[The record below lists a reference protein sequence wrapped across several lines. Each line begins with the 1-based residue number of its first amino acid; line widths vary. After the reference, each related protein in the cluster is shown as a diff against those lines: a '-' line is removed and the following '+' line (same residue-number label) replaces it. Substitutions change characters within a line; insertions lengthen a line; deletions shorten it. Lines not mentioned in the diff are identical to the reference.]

1 MELADGLFDLPVT
14 IETDQGERTFHPS
27 AVALADEGV
36 MLFDV
41 CFAHTLDQLDDG
53 LAEHGYGLDDVRHV
67 LLTHQDGDH
76 AGGLAAL
83 RERLSHPVTTF
94 AHEADAPAIDG
105 REDPFKGEGDRYP
118 ASRVDVELVGG
129 ETFHTAAGEMAV
141 VSTPGHTPG
150 HVSLYFPDAGV
161 LVAADATVAADGE
174 LAGPNE
180 TFTPDLEK
188 AYESLGSLASLEFT
202 DVLAYHGG
210 HVEAGPK
217 DVEAVVE

>member
-1 MELADGLFDLPVT
+1 MELAHGVFDLPVT
-14 IETDQGERTFHPS
+14 IESDQGERTFHPS
-27 AVALADEGV
+27 GAALADEGV

-83 RERLSHPVTTF
+83 RERLDHPVTTF
-94 AHEADAPAIDG
+94 AHEGDAPAIDG
-105 REDPFKGEGDRYP
+105 REAPFKGEGDRYP

-129 ETFHTAAGEMAV
+129 ETFQTAAGEMHV
-141 VSTPGHTPG
+141 VATPGHTPG
-150 HVSLYFPDAGV
+150 HLSLYFPDAGV
-161 LVAADATVAADGE
+161 LLAADATVAEDGE

-180 TFTPDLEK
+180 VFTPEMDRAL
-188 AYESLGSLASLEFT
+188 ASLASLSELAFT
-202 DVLAYHGG
+202 DVLCYHGG
-210 HVEAGPK
+210 HVEAGPD
-217 DVEAVVE
+217 DVRALTE